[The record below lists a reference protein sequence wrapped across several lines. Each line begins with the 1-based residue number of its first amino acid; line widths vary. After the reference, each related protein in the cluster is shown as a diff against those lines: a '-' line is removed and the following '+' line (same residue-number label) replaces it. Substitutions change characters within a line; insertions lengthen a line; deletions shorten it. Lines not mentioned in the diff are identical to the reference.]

1 MVLLQELSRL
11 RGSFLKLDESQ
22 SIMRE
27 EMMRV
32 FTDVDSLKKQQ
43 QEMEVEQLKIHRS
56 LQKLESHELA
66 DISNSLKNIE
76 KRVDELDEFSST
88 VKSVLSNGNVN
99 NNEAEDEKYSLMVTE
114 MQKLKNQVRRDSCPM
129 WPDLAIFYALWQN
142 LVHFDNVLKV
152 FGNLLSVH
160 FCIWQNFES
169 GFGNWVNFGGNC
181 IKWSSWYWTI
191 ISAI

>member
-66 DISNSLKNIE
+66 DISNRKE
-76 KRVDELDEFSST
+76 GRRARWVFVDCEVSAFERQREQQR
-88 VKSVLSNGNVN
+88 G
-99 NNEAEDEKYSLMVTE
+99 
-114 MQKLKNQVRRDSCPM
+114 RG
-129 WPDLAIFYALWQN
+129 W
-142 LVHFDNVLKV
+142 KV
-152 FGNLLSVH
+152 FVDGDRDA
-160 FCIWQNFES
+160 E
-169 GFGNWVNFGGNC
+169 
-181 IKWSSWYWTI
+181 
-191 ISAI
+191 A

>member
-76 KRVDELDEFSST
+76 KRVDELDEFLST

-129 WPDLAIFYALWQN
+129 
-142 LVHFDNVLKV
+142 
-152 FGNLLSVH
+152 
-160 FCIWQNFES
+160 
-169 GFGNWVNFGGNC
+169 
-181 IKWSSWYWTI
+181 
-191 ISAI
+191 